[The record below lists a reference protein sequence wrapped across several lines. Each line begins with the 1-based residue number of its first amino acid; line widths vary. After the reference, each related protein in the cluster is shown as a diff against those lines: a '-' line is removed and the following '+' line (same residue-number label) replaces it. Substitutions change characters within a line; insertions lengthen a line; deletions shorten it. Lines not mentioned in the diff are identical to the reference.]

1 MNNQF
6 PSSRALRTPGCF
18 VQYSI
23 EYLWSSISRT
33 SIYVYDV
40 EEALNKHSEATS
52 VCLDKSFYEI
62 KRARFKGWVFYG
74 SSPEFSG
81 KCPRKASI
89 KSRPY
94 TAFVS
99 VFNFER
105 SDYVCY

>member
-52 VCLDKSFYEI
+52 VYLDKSFYEI
-62 KRARFKGWVFYG
+62 KRARFKGWVEPFM
-74 SSPEFSG
+74 EA
-81 KCPRKASI
+81 R
-89 KSRPY
+89 
-94 TAFVS
+94 
-99 VFNFER
+99 R
-105 SDYVCY
+105 SFLENVQEKRL